1 MTPVGGAA
9 EVPQVGDRDQ
19 VTQLREAQRESAH
32 QQLLVVELLLYNGRM
47 HLSPVAAVSD
57 RRPVASRLIVLASLP
72 ATRTIDSAG
81 ILLPPRPA

>member
-1 MTPVGGAA
+1 
-9 EVPQVGDRDQ
+9 
-19 VTQLREAQRESAH
+19 
-32 QQLLVVELLLYNGRM
+32 VELLLYNGRM